1 MPFSF
6 KQLLTLVLAFGL
18 TLGIILAVEQPSQAQ
33 FALPEGFGN
42 SGPIGPPKGVVR
54 YGNIEAFAVD
64 SPLSALTLFTIASPT
79 VYDRT
84 PEAIGDRQTVER
96 RAEEIRAKLLLLLNR
111 PMDPKTLIFEVS
123 QLNNVTVIDAKD
135 TQYPRPLI
143 LLSVTELDADFNGQP
158 VEQLAEQWR
167 ELLEQELREGLQ
179 RLPEAR
185 RRVNHI
191 LAGLFLLTVGLVALK
206 YGLSKR
212 QQQVRRQKKAIQAIA
227 PAHNTLPQA
236 EIAAPSEHFTQMR
249 TAFLQR
255 LQQVFSL
262 DRQLSILGFIQWL
275 LFWLLILAWYGG
287 FTWIVSV
294 SPYLI
299 QNQFNFLGVPL
310 ALLTIWFFTGL
321 AIRISRRVIDHLTH
335 RWETLKR
342 VDFIDLGDVQR
353 RQLRTSTIAGA
364 AKGLVTIVIALFG
377 LLSALGAMGLPTAS
391 VVAIGSLAGLAIT
404 FGSQNLVKDLV
415 NGFFILAEDQYAIG
429 DVIDLGQA
437 SGLVENLNMR
447 VTQLRSGGGELVT
460 IPNSSIT
467 QVKNLTRNWSRVNF
481 SIDVDYQADP
491 DRALAVLQEVAQGL
505 YHDPLWHDKI
515 MAEPTVL
522 GIDGV
527 SHSGMTMTTLIQT
540 EPGQQWAV
548 GREFRLRVRRALAEN
563 GIDIGTPRT
572 YSLEKPSAHAN
583 SLHDGFLENED

>member
-1 MPFSF
+1 MPPRF
-6 KQLLTLVLAFGL
+6 KPFLTLVLVFGL
-18 TLGIILAVEQPSQAQ
+18 ALGITLSIGQPSQAQ
-33 FALPEGFGN
+33 FALPEGFGSN
-42 SGPIGPPKGVVR
+42 SGPVGPPKDVVR
-54 YGNIEAFAVD
+54 YGNIETLAVD

-84 PEAIGDRQTVER
+84 PETIGDRQTVER
-96 RAEEIRAKLLLLLNR
+96 RVEEIRAKLLLLLNR
-111 PMDPKTLIFEVS
+111 PMDAATLIFGVS
-123 QLNNVTVIDAKD
+123 QLNNVTVINAKD
-135 TQYPRPLI
+135 AQYPRPLT

-158 VEQLAEQWR
+158 VAQLAEQWR
-167 ELLEQELREGLQ
+167 QMLEQELREGLQ
-179 RLPEAR
+179 RLPDAR
-185 RRVNHI
+185 RQVNHI
-191 LAGLFLLTVGLVALK
+191 LAGLFLLTAGLVALK

-212 QQQVRRQKKAIQAIA
+212 QKQLRRQKKVIQAVA
-227 PAHNTLPQA
+227 PERNPEHDPEQNNLPQA
-236 EIAAPSEHFTQMR
+236 EITASGEHFTQMR
-249 TAFLQR
+249 AAFLQR

-262 DRQLSILGFIQWL
+262 DRQLSILSFIQWL
-275 LFWLLILAWYGG
+275 LFWLMILAWYGG

-321 AIRISRRVIDHLTH
+321 AIRISRRLIDHFV
-335 RWETLKR
+335 RNWETLER
-342 VDFIDLGDVQR
+342 VEFIDLGDTQR
-353 RQLRTSTIAGA
+353 RQLRSSTIAGA
-364 AKGLVTIVIALFG
+364 AKGLVTLVIALFG
-377 LLSALGAMGLPTAS
+377 LLSALGALGLPTVS

-491 DRALAVLQEVAQGL
+491 DRALAVLQEVAQRL
-505 YHDPLWHDKI
+505 YHDPLWRDKI

-540 EPGQQWAV
+540 KPGQQWAV
-548 GREFRLRVRRALAEN
+548 GREFRLRVRRTFAEN
-563 GIDIGTPRT
+563 DIAIGAP
-572 YSLEKPSAHAN
+572 
-583 SLHDGFLENED
+583 